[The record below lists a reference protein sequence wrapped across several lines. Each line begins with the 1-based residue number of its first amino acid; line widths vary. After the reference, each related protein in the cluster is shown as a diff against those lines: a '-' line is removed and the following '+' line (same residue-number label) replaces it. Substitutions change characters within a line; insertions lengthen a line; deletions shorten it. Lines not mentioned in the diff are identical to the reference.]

1 VQTTTTTT
9 GNLLSPHNALVCRQ
23 EDFNNY
29 VADQQDQNLAQQQYD
44 NYSYDQ
50 QPQ

>member
-1 VQTTTTTT
+1 MQTTTTTT
-9 GNLLSPHNALVCRQ
+9 GNLLFPHNALVRRQ

-29 VADQQDQNLAQQQYD
+29 VADQQDQSLAQQQYD